1 MLNTPLSFLLG
12 HVEVEETK
20 VIEAI
25 RVINLYLCDL
35 KLSHI
40 RFYTRQR
47 DLILTGLSNKTLV
60 KERDSYGI

>member
-1 MLNTPLSFLLG
+1 MLNKPLSFLLG
-12 HVEVEETK
+12 DVDVEETK

-40 RFYTRQR
+40 RFHTRQR
-47 DLILTGLSNKTLV
+47 ELILTGLIRKTLI
-60 KERDSYGI
+60 KERN